1 MRAART
7 AYPVV
12 WRIMDALE
20 AIAAFCGQRGSIAP
34 CPI

>member
-7 AYPVV
+7 AYPMT

-20 AIAAFCGQRGSIAP
+20 AIAAFCGPRGSIAP
-34 CPI
+34 CLI